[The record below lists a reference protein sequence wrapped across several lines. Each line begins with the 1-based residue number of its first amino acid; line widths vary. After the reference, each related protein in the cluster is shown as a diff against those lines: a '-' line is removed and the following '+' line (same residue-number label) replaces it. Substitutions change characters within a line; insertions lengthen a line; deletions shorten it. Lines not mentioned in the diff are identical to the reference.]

1 MIFNIKFIF
10 NIMKNYF
17 YDLPKEL
24 KYKIYEFD
32 STYKSNFDIVLKE
45 YLKNNEMFKFWWN
58 KRYSIRIKTF

>member
-1 MIFNIKFIF
+1 
-10 NIMKNYF
+10 MKNYF

-32 STYKSNFDIVLKE
+32 STYKLNFDIVLKE
-45 YLKNNEMFKFWWN
+45 YLKKNEMFKFWWN